1 MLSPSNGT
9 LFSKYFFPLDNFTQ
23 DRLNLPQV
31 SVVYGNGEYTITATA
46 ANTGL
51 WKITDA
57 GGAVLPSTSYNGEAS
72 YSDYPTSS
80 QTYRARGP
88 VPTGTVYV
96 YDAVSNITQLDLDNL
111 GPTIRRAYKKGSNAL
126 IEATDTDS
134 GLYRITESTDVDAQ
148 ANAQLTGENQ
158 SVRFTMVG
166 QTAYV
171 YDQAGNYVIVT
182 E

>member
-1 MLSPSNGT
+1 
-9 LFSKYFFPLDNFTQ
+9 
-23 DRLNLPQV
+23 
-31 SVVYGNGEYTITATA
+31 
-46 ANTGL
+46 
-51 WKITDA
+51 
-57 GGAVLPSTSYNGEAS
+57 
-72 YSDYPTSS
+72 
-80 QTYRARGP
+80 
-88 VPTGTVYV
+88 VYV

-134 GLYRITESTDVDAQ
+134 GLYKITESTDANAQ
-148 ANAQLTGENQ
+148 ANAQLTGTNQ